1 MKKLILLLLLIPN
14 LVMAENILYCQDELS
29 TGLIK
34 KNGVWNTINFK
45 LERHTYKFNDDYTK
59 IDGVGRPMN
68 CYQPFPNNIF
78 VITCSSF
85 NQDSYQDANYR
96 DYTFVFDKLTKRYT
110 VSIISAFGYVNN
122 SEDTSSL
129 IAGTCEKF

>member
-1 MKKLILLLLLIPN
+1 MKKILLVLLLIPN
-14 LVMAENILYCQDELS
+14 LVMAENVLYCQDVLS
-29 TGLIK
+29 MGLIK
-34 KNGVWNTINFK
+34 KNEVWNTVTFK

-78 VITCSSF
+78 VITCSTF
-85 NQDSYQDANYR
+85 NQDSYPGANYR